1 VRKARGEKTSPA
13 IGPWALR
20 LATGAEKASFDQPN
34 EFVGALRK
42 AMSAAHDIEL
52 LFAIWEQN
60 VDTLRAL
67 NRNLKQD
74 QLPRSGIAPQ
84 LVNHLKQCAIK
95 LAHPT
100 NPADGSDRPQKTSAL
115 MPLAAARPKIDKSV
129 LTIGEPKRMRCK
141 EHLHFVAS
149 QPCLICGRIPSQAH
163 HIRYAQPRGLKV
175 SDEFTVPLC
184 AIHHHH
190 IHTTGKEQEWWLE
203 RNIDPLKVSREL
215 WQKRSEHLP
224 REAHLSQAN
233 ARARDHDSEPA
244 AEAESAIDTTNNTNR
259 KS

>member
-1 VRKARGEKTSPA
+1 
-13 IGPWALR
+13 
-20 LATGAEKASFDQPN
+20 
-34 EFVGALRK
+34 
-42 AMSAAHDIEL
+42 M
-52 LFAIWEQN
+52 
-60 VDTLRAL
+60 
-67 NRNLKQD
+67 
-74 QLPRSGIAPQ
+74 
-84 LVNHLKQCAIK
+84 
-95 LAHPT
+95 
-100 NPADGSDRPQKTSAL
+100 
-115 MPLAAARPKIDKSV
+115 
-129 LTIGEPKRMRCK
+129 
-141 EHLHFVAS
+141 
-149 QPCLICGRIPSQAH
+149 
-163 HIRYAQPRGLKV
+163 
-175 SDEFTVPLC
+175 PLC